1 MWIEL
6 SRFWEEIDQL
16 REVPWQSVQPRKIR
30 QQIDEM
36 VRRLKEVPARLR
48 HYAAYEHI
56 RRTVQ
61 NFAKV
66 NPIVIDLKSEAL
78 KDRHWRTLIRRLNV
92 NWVMS
97 ELTLGQLWD
106 VDLQKNE
113 AVIRDV
119 FLVAQGEKALEEFM
133 KQVTEVW
140 KTYELDLVIYQN
152 RCRLIRGWDDLF
164 NKVKEHINSVNA
176 MKLSP
181 YFKQFEEEALTW
193 EDRLNR
199 INALFDVWI
208 DVQRRWVYLDGI
220 FSGSAD
226 IKTLLAQESQR
237 FSSVS
242 TEFLGLLKKVSKS
255 PLVMD
260 VLNIPNVQRQ
270 LERLADLLSKI
281 QRSLGEYLER
291 QRSSFPR
298 LESLSLGAISENKY
312 LIFIERV

>member
-1 MWIEL
+1 M
-6 SRFWEEIDQL
+6 
-16 REVPWQSVQPRKIR
+16 QPRKIR

-61 NFAKV
+61 SFAKV
-66 NPIVIDLKSEAL
+66 NAIVIDLRSEVL
-78 KDRHWRTLIRRLNV
+78 KERHWRTLIRKLNV

-106 VDLQKNE
+106 VDLEKNE
-113 AVIRDV
+113 AIIRDV

-140 KTYELDLVIYQN
+140 KAYELDLVVYQN

-164 NKVKEHINSVNA
+164 NRVKEHINSVTA

-291 QRSSFPR
+291 QRSSFAR
-298 LESLSLGAISENKY
+298 LVNPLNILIVRVCFQSLTW
-312 LIFIERV
+312 FILVSDSILLVTRTCLR